1 MLGSIMSERSNSDY
15 YAKRALEERRMME
28 SAAIPRSA
36 AIHAELTARYEA
48 LASNPSLE
56 LPMFRTAR

>member
-1 MLGSIMSERSNSDY
+1 MT
-15 YAKRALEERRMME
+15 E
-28 SAAIPRSA
+28 SAALPRVA

-56 LPMFRTAR
+56 LPGRATRAERNAT